1 MPTRTTAAF
10 TTGESPAAS
19 KMNADAKGWVA
30 SETMT
35 TAVSGIAGT
44 ETTISALSSSPPLI
58 ANRRYLI
65 LAYLQI
71 VCATSDS
78 IARVRIKEDGTVI
91 GLGHILLPPT
101 TGYAISL
108 VVQTQTT
115 TTADVTRA
123 YTVTVER
130 MLGSGT
136 FSVDGT
142 QSGSPNR
149 FQIIDVGPST

>member
-1 MPTRTTAAF
+1 MPTRSTAAF

-35 TAVSGIAGT
+35 TSVSGIVGS
-44 ETTISALSSSPPLI
+44 ETTISALSSSPALI

-71 VCATSDS
+71 SCATSQS
-78 IARVRIKEDGTVI
+78 TARVRIKEDGTVI
-91 GLGHILLPPT
+91 GMGHILLPT
-101 TGYAISL
+101 TLGYPMSL

-115 TTADVTRA
+115 TTSDVTRA

-130 MLGSGT
+130 VDGSGT
-136 FSVDGT
+136 LTVDGT
-142 QSGSPNR
+142 LSGSPNR
-149 FQIIDVGPST
+149 LQIIDIGPST